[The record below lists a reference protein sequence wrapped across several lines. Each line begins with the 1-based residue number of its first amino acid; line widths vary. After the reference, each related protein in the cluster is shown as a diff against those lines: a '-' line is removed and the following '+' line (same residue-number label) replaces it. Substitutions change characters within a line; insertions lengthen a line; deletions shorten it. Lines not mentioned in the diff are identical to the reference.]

1 MIIVLDTNVL
11 VSALLTPHGPPGR
24 VLDLVLTGEL
34 TVAFDDRIL
43 DEYHSV
49 LRRPKFGFADHDILE
64 IVDYL
69 AHVGFAVVATPLT
82 VLLPDGDDLPF
93 LEVASAASAILVTG
107 NARHY
112 PEALCGPVTVMT
124 PAALLDQ
131 ISSSY
136 GATPR

>member
-43 DEYHSV
+43 DEYHAV

-69 AHVGFAVVATPLT
+69 AHVGLAVVATPLT

-107 NARHY
+107 NARH
-112 PEALCGPVTVMT
+112 
-124 PAALLDQ
+124 
-131 ISSSY
+131 
-136 GATPR
+136 